1 MILVQDEL
9 MNNLARSKILHI
21 EVHTQLWPAPWVYGL
36 TLINFPRSP
45 TNFRQSSVENFLTN
59 VNKLAAKT
67 GEFARVCQRSP
78 LKCPKYC
85 IMCQQRS
92 KKEVYHVKWHQSLLS
107 RFSMMLYSKHLQLFA
122 CANIYADWRPCDKW
136 HEDMSIYLLC
146 YYVEF
151 PIFLATHLIL
161 QNNLRKKRVLRF
173 FGALAKLE
181 QLLVQWHCN
190 HQYFLIL
197 STLLYKK

>member
-1 MILVQDEL
+1 MHSACFGPLVNYSSWANQCSRRASAPGEL
-9 MNNLARSKILHI
+9 LFVCEFQFASPSATGELKILAEFI
-21 EVHTQLWPAPWVYGL
+21 CKLFTSSWQTPLIYRRIRANKYGL

-122 CANIYADWRPCDKW
+122 CANIYADWRPCDK
-136 HEDMSIYLLC
+136 
-146 YYVEF
+146 
-151 PIFLATHLIL
+151 
-161 QNNLRKKRVLRF
+161 
-173 FGALAKLE
+173 
-181 QLLVQWHCN
+181 
-190 HQYFLIL
+190 
-197 STLLYKK
+197 